1 MNNDPKIPSDGP
13 MLAANIEK
21 LRLSGIPMRKAISMA
36 GLMAKGGKK

>member
-1 MNNDPKIPSDGP
+1 MDKKIPSDGP

-36 GLMAKGGKK
+36 GLMDKGGKSK